1 MNNINDFL
9 DKCVQFHDVSY
20 VVEIFPSP
28 LPMEIDD
35 REIESA
41 DDLFRS
47 SGILGFNELFIP
59 ATDEVKAE
67 SDGENLV
74 FSRDEFLQWQLQRFN
89 PQTIYY
95 IINKIEV
102 DFSNIFDW
110 DEEYEKN
117 EDYDP
122 DSWLNEYDNEGF
134 QKGIDFIQRLREEV
148 PEEFYRKLIE
158 AILDEDTGLTSWLE
172 TEISEDIN
180 EARKYDDWDVHLALI
195 AVGKFYPY
203 LEANYDIN
211 LMMDEYRLDRLYV
224 RNYDEGEID

>member
-9 DKCVQFHDVSY
+9 DKGVQFHDISY

-28 LPMEIDD
+28 PPMEIDD

-41 DDLFRS
+41 DNLFRS

-59 ATDEVKAE
+59 ATDEVEAE
-67 SDGENLV
+67 SDGEKLV
-74 FSRDEFLQWQLQRFN
+74 FSREEFLKWQLQRFN
-89 PQTIYY
+89 HQTIYY
-95 IINKIEV
+95 IINKIEAN
-102 DFSNIFDW
+102 FSEIFDW
-110 DEEYEKN
+110 DEESEKD

-122 DSWLNEYDNEGF
+122 DSWLNEYDNDSF
-134 QKGIDFIQRLREEV
+134 HKGIDFIQRLIKEA
-148 PEEFYRKLIE
+148 PEEFYGKLIDG
-158 AILDEDTGLTSWLE
+158 ILDEDDGLTSWLE
-172 TEISEDIN
+172 TDISEDIN
-180 EARKYDDWDVHLALI
+180 EVRKYDNWDVHLALV

-203 LEANYDIN
+203 LEANYDSN